1 MEELIRYYFV
11 APLVW
16 LHSEDPFRPSD
27 LGKHLEHTVPMISDK
42 LVEKPL
48 RIDLDNLDQL
58 NRFGGKKVA
67 LTSKDD
73 VTKLPEWLYGEK
85 PDADGKLHNATA
97 AVVIV
102 VERSPEDVDAFY
114 FYFYSFDQGGNTTQ
128 VKEPIR
134 SFFNGTQNGLNMG
147 NHVGD
152 WYVEIDRCRVRV
164 LTEPSL
170 REHNMVRFHG
180 GKPTGIYYSQHSDGA
195 AYLWDDDNVTLEDNR
210 VSVSQ
215 STKPQ

>member
-1 MEELIRYYFV
+1 MVLILYYFV

-27 LGKHLEHTVPMISDK
+27 LGKHLEHTVPMIGDK
-42 LVEKPL
+42 PVEKPL
-48 RIDLDNLDQL
+48 RVDLDNLDQL
-58 NRFGGKKVA
+58 NRFGGGKRVA

-73 VTKLPEWLYGEK
+73 VTELPEWLYGEK
-85 PDADGKLHNATA
+85 PDADGKLQNATA
-97 AVVIV
+97 SVVIV

-134 SFFNGTQNGLNMG
+134 SLFNGTENGLNMG

-152 WYVEIDRCRVRV
+152 WYVETDRR
-164 LTEPSL
+164 
-170 REHNMVRFHG
+170 REHLLTRTYSGSIIWSVFMVASLLVSITVSIRTAQLTSG
-180 GKPTGIYYSQHSDGA
+180 MTTMSRSRTTG
-195 AYLWDDDNVTLEDNR
+195 
-210 VSVSQ
+210 
-215 STKPQ
+215 